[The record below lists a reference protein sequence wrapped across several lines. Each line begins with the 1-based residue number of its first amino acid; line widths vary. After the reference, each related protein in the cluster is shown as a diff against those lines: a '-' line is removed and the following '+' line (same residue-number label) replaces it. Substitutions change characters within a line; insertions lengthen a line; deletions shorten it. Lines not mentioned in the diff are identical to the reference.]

1 MENQIRNQFY
11 LFIIF
16 LFVKILAVN
25 NNYEQTQYTINNGY
39 YFLKDFYYNQTH
51 CLNFN
56 NFINKN
62 TKIYNYCNKCL
73 KTKKPKYCKKCSSK
87 DFFKDFKI
95 ISREDTLNSIINN
108 KKSISRFGDGEID
121 LIFGKSIGFQSSNK
135 KLSKRLK
142 KVLQSNEE
150 GLLIGIPEAFNI
162 EMLDNFK
169 NFSHRFWEK
178 WLRKNKI
185 KLIMLFDK
193 NKTYYSQSITRFY
206 LDYKDNT
213 GVDKYIQKLKKIWDK
228 KDVLIIE
235 GEKSRLGVGN
245 DLFNNMKSIK
255 RIICPSVN
263 AFKLY
268 DKILNAALKVDK
280 NKLILLALG
289 PTATILAYDL
299 YKAGYQVIDVGHV
312 DIEYEWYLRNATNKI
327 IIENKFVN
335 EAKKGNKNIKDI
347 KDKNYYNQIIEKI
360 LK

>member
-1 MENQIRNQFY
+1 
-11 LFIIF
+11 
-16 LFVKILAVN
+16 
-25 NNYEQTQYTINNGY
+25 
-39 YFLKDFYYNQTH
+39 
-51 CLNFN
+51 
-56 NFINKN
+56 
-62 TKIYNYCNKCL
+62 
-73 KTKKPKYCKKCSSK
+73 
-87 DFFKDFKI
+87 
-95 ISREDTLNSIINN
+95 
-108 KKSISRFGDGEID
+108 
-121 LIFGKSIGFQSSNK
+121 
-135 KLSKRLK
+135 
-142 KVLQSNEE
+142 
-150 GLLIGIPEAFNI
+150 
-162 EMLDNFK
+162 
-169 NFSHRFWEK
+169 
-178 WLRKNKI
+178 
-185 KLIMLFDK
+185 MLFDK

-327 IIENKFVN
+327 KIENKFVN
-335 EAKKGNKNIKDI
+335 EAKKGKKNIKDI